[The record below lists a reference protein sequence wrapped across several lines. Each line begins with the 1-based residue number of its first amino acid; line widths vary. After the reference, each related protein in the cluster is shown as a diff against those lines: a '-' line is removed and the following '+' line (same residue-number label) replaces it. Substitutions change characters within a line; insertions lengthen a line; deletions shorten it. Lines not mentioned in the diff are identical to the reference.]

1 LQKNIFLTVEYNIS
15 RLYYLLDLFKMSIDD
30 LLLTINLGRKTPIVK
45 DELLTEEIKL
55 SYLKKIDLVFNKG
68 INFYL
73 DPKAPDKSKESSIF
87 FRKENFNSELNLGSR
102 KIVTHF
108 EEFKISFSAIA
119 KLSDVNLKRKIPVFS
134 INNSPKQ
141 VAEIA
146 RKKLYPDFSENRRD
160 FLKALISK
168 LAEENILVSEFVET
182 WNKKER
188 ANIDGFFLA
197 PNVIVLKRQ
206 QTKMRREIF
215 TFAHELGHYMLNEEE
230 IESLDFDDLISK
242 NESATE
248 HWCNDFAFYFLAGEY
263 AEEIENLGI
272 ANSTNDYHFE
282 LIGDLS
288 NKTHLSRLAL
298 YTRLLL
304 NKKISHHN
312 YLHVKQELDE
322 QFRKKE
328 AALLKQK
335 ELDLLKGIKANGRP
349 PKPIQS
355 PLLIST
361 LQTAYYEGIVN
372 EYYVC
377 KTLNITADKFQNYIQ

>member
-1 LQKNIFLTVEYNIS
+1 
-15 RLYYLLDLFKMSIDD
+15 M
-30 LLLTINLGRKTPIVK
+30 TINVGRKTLIDR
-45 DELLTEEIKL
+45 DEILTEEIKL
-55 SYLKKIDLVFNKG
+55 SYLKKIDSIFNKG

-87 FRKENFNSELNLGSR
+87 FRKESFNSDLNLGTR

-119 KLSDVNLKRKIPVFS
+119 KLSDVNLKRTIPVFS
-134 INNSPKQ
+134 LNHNPQEVANS
-141 VAEIA
+141 I
-146 RKKLYPDFSENRRD
+146 RTKLYPAFNVNKRD
-160 FLKALISK
+160 FLKALIGK

-182 WNKKER
+182 WNKKDR
-188 ANIDGFFLA
+188 VNIDGFFLA

-215 TFAHELGHYMLNEEE
+215 TFAHELGHYLINEEE
-230 IESLDFDDLISK
+230 IESLNFDNLIGN

-248 HWCNDFAFYFLAGEY
+248 HWCNDFAFYFLAGDY
-263 AEEIENLGI
+263 SKVIEKLDI
-272 ANSTNDYHFE
+272 ANSTNDYHIE
-282 LIGDLS
+282 LINSIS
-288 NKTHLSRLAL
+288 NNTHLSRLAL

-304 NKKISHHN
+304 IKKISHPN
-312 YLHVKQELDE
+312 YLHIKQDLDE
-322 QFRKKE
+322 QFRQRE

-335 ELDLLKGIKANGRP
+335 ELDLLKGIKPEGRA

-361 LQTAYYEGIVN
+361 LQTAYYEGVVS
-372 EYYVC
+372 EFDVC
-377 KTLNITADKFQNYIQ
+377 KTLNIPAEKFQNFIQ